1 MDNTSQQLLQV
12 AGGAGGE
19 KTYVE
24 DVFSTYLW
32 KGNATARSINNG
44 IDLSGEG
51 GMTWIKQ
58 RNGTRGYIVN
68 DTARGAGNRLG
79 SNDYSAS
86 ASGSA
91 WLSAFNSDGFSI
103 GNDGDVNENN
113 YNFSSWSFRKTPG
126 FFDVVTYT
134 GDGASSRNISHSLG
148 SVPGMIL
155 IKRTNGTA
163 NWAVYHRSTTASKYL
178 SLNTT
183 DGSNNGSEWFANGT
197 EPTASVFSVGN
208 QGVVNGNSDTYV
220 AYLFAGGD
228 SDAATARSVEFD
240 GSGDYLSLAA
250 SFDWEFTGEFCI
262 EYWVKPDVT
271 NQEFPTIT
279 WGDGAYRAL
288 FWNGSSAW
296 RFQWPAGS
304 SNVTMGGECHRGQW
318 QHHALTRDSSN
329 NLRFFINGTLIHT
342 STQTG
347 TLGDNATLYMG
358 YKANVPSNELEGKLS
373 NVRIVKGSAVYT
385 SPFRPP
391 TEPLGSITNTVL
403 LCCNN
408 SSTTGKTT
416 GGTITANGDPTA
428 STDSP
433 FDDPEG
439 YKFGE
444 DENIIKCGSYTGNQ
458 AANVEVDCGWEPQWI
473 LFKNASSSANWI
485 LFDTMRGISTDGI
498 DNYLYPNLT
507 NAEYTEAD
515 RIELTS
521 TGFTV
526 LNAISWSSLN
536 TTGDKYVYVAIRRP
550 DGYVGK
556 PAEAGTDVF
565 AMDTGNATASTNPAF
580 DSGFPVDFGFLRSPA
595 SSSQWLLGAR
605 LMQKKYLRIDAN
617 DAQANA
623 GHFTNDS
630 NEGWKDYSNGTGE
643 QAWMWKRGK
652 GFDVVA
658 FKGTGAAHL
667 IPHMMNTI
675 PEFIIFKNRETN
687 GNQWYIYNKG
697 LNGGTN
703 PEDYYVKL
711 GGSGNAAEAGDSGG
725 NLFNSI
731 APTSLTFS
739 VGTSSAINESGK
751 GSIAMLFA
759 SVAGISKCGFYDGSA
774 SPQTITTGFSPRL
787 VIIKRTSSTRSWVM
801 IDTLRGEN
809 EILYPNETQSQEEYD
824 WLDLISTGFTLA
836 GGVADTNNAGDK
848 YIYYA
853 HA

>member
-1 MDNTSQQLLQV
+1 
-12 AGGAGGE
+12 
-19 KTYVE
+19 
-24 DVFSTYLW
+24 YLW

-416 GGTITANGDPTA
+416 GGTITA
-428 STDSP
+428 
-433 FDDPEG
+433 
-439 YKFGE
+439 
-444 DENIIKCGSYTGNQ
+444 
-458 AANVEVDCGWEPQWI
+458 
-473 LFKNASSSANWI
+473 
-485 LFDTMRGISTDGI
+485 
-498 DNYLYPNLT
+498 
-507 NAEYTEAD
+507 
-515 RIELTS
+515 
-521 TGFTV
+521 
-526 LNAISWSSLN
+526 
-536 TTGDKYVYVAIRRP
+536 
-550 DGYVGK
+550 
-556 PAEAGTDVF
+556 
-565 AMDTGNATASTNPAF
+565 
-580 DSGFPVDFGFLRSPA
+580 
-595 SSSQWLLGAR
+595 
-605 LMQKKYLRIDAN
+605 
-617 DAQANA
+617 
-623 GHFTNDS
+623 
-630 NEGWKDYSNGTGE
+630 
-643 QAWMWKRGK
+643 
-652 GFDVVA
+652 
-658 FKGTGAAHL
+658 
-667 IPHMMNTI
+667 
-675 PEFIIFKNRETN
+675 
-687 GNQWYIYNKG
+687 
-697 LNGGTN
+697 
-703 PEDYYVKL
+703 
-711 GGSGNAAEAGDSGG
+711 
-725 NLFNSI
+725 
-731 APTSLTFS
+731 
-739 VGTSSAINESGK
+739 
-751 GSIAMLFA
+751 
-759 SVAGISKCGFYDGSA
+759 
-774 SPQTITTGFSPRL
+774 
-787 VIIKRTSSTRSWVM
+787 
-801 IDTLRGEN
+801 
-809 EILYPNETQSQEEYD
+809 
-824 WLDLISTGFTLA
+824 
-836 GGVADTNNAGDK
+836 
-848 YIYYA
+848 
-853 HA
+853 